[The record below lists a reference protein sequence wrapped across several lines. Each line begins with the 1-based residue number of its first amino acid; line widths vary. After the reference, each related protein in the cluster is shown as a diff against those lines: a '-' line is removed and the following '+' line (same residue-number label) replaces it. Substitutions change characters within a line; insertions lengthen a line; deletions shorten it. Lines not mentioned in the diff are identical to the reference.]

1 VNVASIIEPAV
12 HPFDGVVPAGAP
24 WAGRIR
30 SGQSLRITDL
40 KGRQAVDFLCYNAN
54 DIEERYSAPNTLKA
68 AATLSLTTGHVLYS
82 DLANPMFEIVDDTF
96 GGHDT
101 IGGCCS
107 APSNRML
114 YGVEDCPG
122 CRENFLTA
130 LSAFGMTR
138 RDIVPNVNFFMQ
150 VAISATG
157 TAAIAPAVSAAG
169 SYVELAAKMDL
180 LVAISNCPQMN
191 NPANGYNPT
200 PIKITIS
207 DRGNSSQ

>member
-1 VNVASIIEPAV
+1 MKVASIIEPAV

>member
-130 LSAFGMTR
+130 LSALGMTR
-138 RDIVPNVNFFMQ
+138 RDLVPNVTFFMQ

>member
-1 VNVASIIEPAV
+1 MNVASIIEPAV

>member
-68 AATLSLTTGHVLYS
+68 AATMSLTTGHVLYS

>member
-1 VNVASIIEPAV
+1 MNVASIIEPAV

-138 RDIVPNVNFFMQ
+138 RDLVPNVNFFMQ

>member
-1 VNVASIIEPAV
+1 MNVASIIEPAV

-138 RDIVPNVNFFMQ
+138 RDIVPNGNFFMQ

>member
-138 RDIVPNVNFFMQ
+138 RDIIPNVNFFMQ